1 MLFTDYNLTVD
12 PVAMIKVV
20 YLKVSPAALVRVFE
34 ARSAVT
40 ISVLR
45 IKSIPVQAS
54 QDEKQRLESFYIH
67 FGV

>member
-1 MLFTDYNLTVD
+1 MLFTDYDLTVD

-45 IKSIPVQAS
+45 IKLIPVQAS
-54 QDEKQRLESFYIH
+54 QQEKQRLERFYIH
-67 FGV
+67 FGI

>member
-20 YLKVSPAALVRVFE
+20 YLKVSPAALVRIFE

>member
-54 QDEKQRLESFYIH
+54 QHEKQILKSFYIH
-67 FGV
+67 FRV

>member
-1 MLFTDYNLTVD
+1 MLLQDYNLTVD

-20 YLKVSPAALVRVFE
+20 YLKVSPAALVRVLE

-45 IKSIPVQAS
+45 IKLIPVQAS
-54 QDEKQRLESFYIH
+54 QQEKQRLKRFSIH